1 MGDFENSMAMWG
13 FADVEARVCKPYLRT
28 TILSGGAADCFDGT
42 NSRVLDAG
50 RAIQPLIHTIPAPGL
65 LGMVQPLLKMVTP
78 HYIQL
83 ELHAGQKHVFQIQ
96 RGQDKP
102 LWEHLY
108 KKGELTTAIE
118 RFLQGATPTTLVRLW
133 RAQ

>member
-1 MGDFENSMAMWG
+1 MAIWG
-13 FADVEARVCKPYLRT
+13 FADVEVRVCQPYLRMI
-28 TILSGGAADCFDGT
+28 ILGGGAAESFDGT
-42 NSRVLDAG
+42 NTRILDAG
-50 RAIQPLIHTIPAPGL
+50 RAIQPLIHTIPAAGF
-65 LGMVQPLLKMVTP
+65 LGVVQPLLKMVTP

-102 LWEHLY
+102 LREHLY
-108 KKGELTTAIE
+108 KKWELATAIDQ
-118 RFLQGATPTTLVRLW
+118 FLQGAMPTTAVRLW